1 MGRSLHQFQVDLPEP
16 RTTVPSFSAIWLYD
30 DSGIFDGRKP
40 YDLRRS
46 AETGEDVGL
55 IFRANS
61 SSYFQVLMLYCS
73 CDTTSYIFWPL
84 GEDTLVKSVFLSLL
98 ISLSV
103 LRLCRSNEGS
113 SLFRVRSF
121 NDRQIC
127 RPTAAVENPH
137 IKCRDIQQNIKCFRK
152 IVFLWTMI

>member
-40 YDLRRS
+40 YDLRRP
-46 AETGEDVGL
+46 AETSEDVGL
-55 IFRANS
+55 IFRTNS
-61 SSYFQVLMLYCS
+61 SSYFQVPMLYCS

-121 NDRQIC
+121 IGAHSFYFCGGIGNG
-127 RPTAAVENPH
+127 E
-137 IKCRDIQQNIKCFRK
+137 QQRAYDACQETRSGGRS
-152 IVFLWTMI
+152 LL